1 MSKMTDAPSA
11 GRPGKGNLTSM
22 VKAGA
27 ATAVQPSNEQPV
39 SVSTW
44 LILVYVWLL
53 TTTPHIRFGII
64 ADIHFE
70 RILVVLI
77 VLSLLSGQRIVRSLN
92 FATVLLLSF
101 FLWSLVGYL
110 QSPYQDAVW
119 AVWWIENYWKLMLFY
134 FFVILGI
141 RSVRDLKVFIIGVA
155 VISLGYQLLSWRDFL
170 AGGSYVYQQGG
181 KRMVGVWSGGG
192 VGAANAYGLLA
203 MYSLP
208 FAQFW
213 LTVARRYDVRW
224 LVLFFMA
231 VCFGSVIF
239 SGSRAA
245 LICALLFVLV
255 AYGRRLLSVKVLL
268 ALAIGGAVALS
279 TMPEHLRH
287 RYFDLIVVNQDAV
300 SRQGSD
306 RIAEESAQSRVQ
318 GLHDGFSLG
327 QRRPVFGYGPGSS
340 ALARAEVADTNIA
353 VIADDP
359 EALGL
364 HNMYGQMMAETGFV
378 GTILYVTLVTTTLLQ
393 LRKARQVRMSS
404 AESSEIVNA
413 AARMLITTI
422 VLLLIYGLSAHSLFR
437 YYWLT
442 LFAAHVVL
450 MDLVFDDKS
459 KPARR

>member
-1 MSKMTDAPSA
+1 MSKTTDAPAA
-11 GRPGKGNLTSM
+11 GRPGKGNVTTAI
-22 VKAGA
+22 KAGA
-27 ATAVQPSNEQPV
+27 ATATQTDNEQPV

-53 TTTPHIRFGII
+53 TTTPHVRFGTI

-92 FATVLLLSF
+92 LATVLLVSF
-101 FLWSLVGYL
+101 FLWCLVGYL

-134 FFVILGI
+134 FFVVLGI

-203 MYSLP
+203 LYSLP

-213 LTVARRYDVRW
+213 FTLTRRNDVKW

-231 VCFGSVIF
+231 VCFASVIF

-245 LICALLFVLV
+245 MVCALLFVLV
-255 AYGRRLLSVKVLL
+255 TYGKRLLSVKLLL

-279 TMPEHLRH
+279 VMPEHLRH
-287 RYFDLIVVNQDAV
+287 RYFDLIVVDQEAV

-306 RIAEESAQSRVQ
+306 RIAQESAQSRLQ
-318 GLHDGFSLG
+318 GLLDGFSLG

-340 ALARAEVADTNIA
+340 ALARAEVEDTNIA

-364 HNMYGQMMAETGFV
+364 HNLYGQVMAETGVV
-378 GTILYVTLVTTTLLQ
+378 GTILFVALVATTLLQ

-404 AESSEIVNA
+404 RESSEVVHA
-413 AARMLITTI
+413 AAKMLITTI
-422 VLLLIYGLSAHSLFR
+422 VLLLIYGLTAHSLFR
-437 YYWLT
+437 YYWLVF
-442 LFAAHVVL
+442 FATHVVL

-459 KPARR
+459 KPVRR